1 MALKFS
7 FKVNKDKKTED
18 NLDLR
23 GIFSEQSKTDNKK
36 PIKERMDTKEDSVYQ
51 KEISEKELN
60 AIEKEDTTGPSQK
73 LELDEDS
80 IDGEKA
86 GEEEQHNRDQ
96 EERCNNCKEKVEN
109 DWKKPNWKWNM
120 DKDTK
125 LCLKCYS
132 SKEKEYEKLLNYCAI
147 CNSKLKF
154 FRYNP
159 KPRWKLKGQLCRKCW
174 DLQNNQQSAN

>member
-1 MALKFS
+1 MKFS
-7 FKVNKDKKTED
+7 FKVNKDKKTEG
-18 NLDLR
+18 NLDLK
-23 GIFSEQSKTDNKK
+23 GKFNEQSKTDNKK
-36 PIKERMDTKEDSVYQ
+36 SIKESLDNKEKSVHQ

-60 AIEKEDTTGPSQK
+60 AIEKENTAGSPQK
-73 LELDEDS
+73 IESDEDS
-80 IDGEKA
+80 IDGEKTGK
-86 GEEEQHNRDQ
+86 GEQDNRDQ

-120 DKDTK
+120 DRDTK

-132 SKEKEYEKLLNYCAI
+132 LKEKEYEKLLNYCAI

-159 KPRWKLKGQLCRKCW
+159 KHRWKLKGQLCRKCW
-174 DLQNNQQSAN
+174 DLQNNQQSAI

>member
-1 MALKFS
+1 MKFS
-7 FKVNKDKKTED
+7 FKVNKDKKNEG
-18 NLDLR
+18 NLDLK
-23 GIFSEQSKTDNKK
+23 GIFNEQSKTDNKK
-36 PIKERMDTKEDSVYQ
+36 SIKESLDNKEKSVYQ

-60 AIEKEDTTGPSQK
+60 AIEKEDTTRYQK
-73 LELDEDS
+73 IELDEDS
-80 IDGEKA
+80 IDSEKIGE
-86 GEEEQHNRDQ
+86 GEQHNKEE
-96 EERCNNCKEKVEN
+96 EERCNNCNEKVEN

-120 DKDTK
+120 DRDTK

-159 KPRWKLKGQLCRKCW
+159 KHKWKLNGQLCRKCW